1 MRNAARAKRDRRGPV
16 RVVGDPTDPRGM
28 AAMLSQFLEYL
39 RVRNYS
45 ERTVDNRRVYIEYFI
60 VWCEERA
67 ITRPS
72 EVTKPMLE
80 RYQRWLYHYR
90 KENGEPLSFRG
101 EVTRLMPLR
110 AFFKWL
116 ARNNLILYN
125 PASELELPRIE
136 HRLPKHVLTVS
147 EAEAVLAQPDVE
159 DALGVRDRAILET
172 FYSTGMRRMELAGL
186 KLYDLDS
193 ERGTIVVRQ
202 GKGKKDRVIPIGE
215 RAAAWIA
222 KYLGE
227 VRPTLAVEPDD
238 GILFL
243 TNTGEV
249 FGLQRLTQLVR
260 GYVKASGI
268 GKDGACHLFR
278 HTMATLM
285 LEGGAD
291 IRFIQQMLGHAK
303 LETTEIYTRVSIRQL
318 KAIHELTHPG
328 AKISGPSWS
337 RREEEPDEVATRE
350 AMLSAFEAEADEES
364 QE

>member
-1 MRNAARAKRDRRGPV
+1 MAKGRRAPA

-28 AAMLSQFLEYL
+28 AAMMARYLEWM

-45 ERTVDNRRVYIEYFI
+45 DRTVDNRRVYIGYFI
-60 VWCEERA
+60 VWCEERG
-67 ITRPS
+67 ISRPS
-72 EVTKPMLE
+72 EVTKPILE

-90 KENGEPLSFRG
+90 KENGEALSFRG
-101 EVTRLMPLR
+101 QVTRLLPVR

-125 PASELELPRIE
+125 PASELELPRVE
-136 HRLPKHVLTVS
+136 HRLPKHVLTAS
-147 EAEAVLAQPDVE
+147 EAEAVIAGPDVE
-159 DALGVRDRAILET
+159 DALGIRDRAILET

-186 KLYDLDS
+186 ALYDLDA

-215 RAAAWIA
+215 RASAWIG
-222 KYLGE
+222 KYLAE
-227 VRPTLAVEPDD
+227 VRPSLAIEPDE

-243 TNTGEV
+243 TNTGEA
-249 FGLQRLTQLVR
+249 FGLGRLTQMVR

-328 AKISGPSWS
+328 AKIAPKAKAG
-337 RREEEPDEVATRE
+337 D
-350 AMLSAFEAEADEES
+350 ADS
-364 QE
+364 DDDGDGKANLD